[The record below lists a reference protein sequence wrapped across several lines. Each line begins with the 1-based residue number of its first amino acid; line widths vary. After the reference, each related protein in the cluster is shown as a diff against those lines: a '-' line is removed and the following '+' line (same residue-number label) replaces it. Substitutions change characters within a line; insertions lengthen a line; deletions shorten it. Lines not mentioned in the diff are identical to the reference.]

1 MGSLPTFHDDYF
13 ARYEVDCEKRTIT
26 LFVRSAHWRDPQ
38 SLSRIT
44 FVGVVGYH
52 FKDDAFSNVI
62 MHIEDVAPD
71 QFVDDFGAELA
82 ESFRVSGAVAEWARS
97 SEDAK
102 RAMRELRLHAVVIN
116 STMGLEG
123 WVIAQDFSVSVE
135 N

>member
-1 MGSLPTFHDDYF
+1 MGSLPTFHDDCV

-26 LFVRSAHWRDPQ
+26 LCVRTAKWRSPQ

-52 FKDDAFSNVI
+52 FKDDAFSNII
-62 MHIEDVAPD
+62 MQIEEVLPD
-71 QFVDDFGAELA
+71 RFVDDFAAEMA

-97 SEDAK
+97 GEDAK
-102 RAMRELRLHAVVIN
+102 RAMHELCLHAIVIN
-116 STMGLEG
+116 STMGLAG